1 MMKLR
6 IGSMLAVLAL
16 MAGCASKPQAPMALS
31 AEMAPGKSGR
41 IGVAMTPSPKVSTS
55 FPGASCL
62 LCIAAASVA
71 NSSLTSYVET
81 LPPEDLAALKT
92 RIAAALQ
99 KKGVDAVVIPDD
111 IKPDSFPSASAK
123 GPSLAEKDFS
133 SLRAKY
139 KIDKLVLIDVTT
151 LGVERSYSA
160 YVPTGDPKAVLR
172 GTGFLVNLSTQA
184 YEWYLPV
191 NVLKSADGKWDEGPK
206 FPGLTNAYYQALEIG
221 KDNFVDPF
229 IR

>member
-81 LPPEDLAALKT
+81 LPPEDLGALKT
-92 RIAAALQ
+92 RIAEALQ
-99 KKGVDAVVIPDD
+99 KKGVDAIVIPDD
-111 IKPDSFPSASAK
+111 IKPDSFPTASAK

-133 SLRAKY
+133 SLKAKY
-139 KIDKLVLIDVTT
+139 RIDKLVLIDVTT

-160 YVPTGDPKAVLR
+160 YIPTGDPKAVLR
-172 GTGFLVNLSTQA
+172 GTGFLVNLSTQS

-191 NVLKSADGKWDEGPK
+191 NVLKSADGKWDEGPR

-229 IR
+229 VR